1 MQKFTPGPWRTIDG
15 DSVVNVVGPE
25 GQPIAATTSKAYYER
40 HDAEDKANARLIS
53 AAPELYEALSAV
65 VVGEPGMENA
75 LWGDLPDEAAGTI
88 TIRLR
93 DIRKARAALAKAT
106 GA

>member
-53 AAPELYEALSAV
+53 AAPEMCDALRAVCGVYEGHEDVPLFV
-65 VVGEPGMENA
+65 
-75 LWGDLPDEAAGTI
+75 
-88 TIRLR
+88 
-93 DIRKARAALAKAT
+93 RKARAALAKAT